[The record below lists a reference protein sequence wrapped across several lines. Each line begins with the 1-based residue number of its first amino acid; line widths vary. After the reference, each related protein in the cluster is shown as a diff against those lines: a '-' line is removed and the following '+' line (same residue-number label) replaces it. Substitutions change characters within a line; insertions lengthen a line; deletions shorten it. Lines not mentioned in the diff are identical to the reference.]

1 MGSLKIRKVIYS
13 GQKYHFESELFDRNI
28 ILIEGDNRTGKS
40 TLCNLIYFGLGGR
53 VNEFRLD
60 SDKKHKEITSD
71 NDNYVEL

>member
-1 MGSLKIRKVIYS
+1 MGNLKIKKVICS
-13 GQKYHFESELFDRNI
+13 GQKYYFESEIFDKNI
-28 ILIEGDNRTGKS
+28 ILIEGDNGTGKS

-53 VNEFRLD
+53 VNEFGLD